1 MYVERERNRLT
12 PTKLGITVTDLLTE
26 YFTNIMDLDF
36 TAKME
41 EELDDVSRGEREWVP
56 MLGEFYGPFQ
66 KALTNADELMPKIRM
81 DEETDEVCD
90 CVSNDKC
97 EHEDTCGKPMVIK
110 TGRFGRFMA
119 CTGFPDCRKTKP
131 ILKTVGVYC
140 PKPDCGGEIVCLL
153 YTSPSPRD

>member
-1 MYVERERNRLT
+1 MEEKGIGRPSTYAPTIGTLVDRMYVERERNRLT

-66 KALTNADELMPKIRM
+66 QALGAADEKMPKIRM

-90 CVSNDKC
+90 CVGSDKC
-97 EHEDTCGKPMVIK
+97 EHGELCG
-110 TGRFGRFMA
+110 
-119 CTGFPDCRKTKP
+119 
-131 ILKTVGVYC
+131 
-140 PKPDCGGEIVCLL
+140 
-153 YTSPSPRD
+153 